1 MNKFLAVV
9 RREYV
14 QNVRSKTFIIS
25 TILGPLLMIGFTIL
39 PGLMFGLKTGEATRI
54 AVVDQ
59 TNRLYERV
67 RESVMQAGDEE
78 NLPAQLRNS
87 RPAREAREAFQVQYQ
102 LEAAPLAGRTLEE
115 TKRELAARVAQKQL
129 DAYLVLPSGIL
140 EGERPEFHGRNLGD
154 LITIAQLESR
164 LNRAL
169 RLQRMQDANINDAQ
183 RSAIS
188 QEVEM
193 MRCKAGT
200 RCEDEKSSESNV
212 FLAIGVASFIVIAI
226 LMYGQVIL
234 SAVVEEK
241 TTRLAEVLFSSVR
254 PFTLMAGKLIGVSLV
269 ALTQYGIW
277 ALIFLALGLYGA
289 AAIAASGF
297 NFSLPSVAPSLIIY
311 SMLYFVIGFLLYA
324 TIFALIGAMVTTEK
338 EAGQITVPLSM
349 LLAIAIYLAFPVIRS
364 PNSTYAFWVS
374 MIPFF
379 SPVTMLVRI
388 ITETPPFWQIALSL
402 LIGVATIVFT
412 IWLTARVYR
421 VGMLMYGKRASIPE
435 VLRWVRQS

>member
-78 NLPAQLRNS
+78 NLPAQLKNS

-115 TKRELAARVAQKQL
+115 TERELDARVAQKQL

-169 RLQRMQDANINDAQ
+169 RLQRMQDANISDAQ

-200 RCEDEKSSESNV
+200 RCEDEKSSEGNF